1 MYTQLEVGLFDQ
13 FFSISFG
20 LYSHLVTHS
29 YCVKMWGELEP
40 QGITLRPSFQSTW
53 TPDPLSNSDIAL
65 MEIAVKTYSKKGS
78 SIINR
83 CRMFLQVISIDDLL
97 IPNTGHIHPAYIM
110 GTLPLGHTSKI
121 TWPSFPK
128 PPKSYWN
135 LWNHFIR
142 FHLMPIIQCS
152 SNAMEHHI
160 ISRFHPSFY
169 KHRSLISLFRL
180 EEGSLAQYN
189 LQRGAKTRSQATYI
203 NVPYICDLSF
213 NFEEFFPVDIHCSD
227 AGISIVGHWPNTS
240 DDTFYESDP
249 SLNGALST
257 LHPALHQTVGN
268 AYFPTDNGLA

>member
-1 MYTQLEVGLFDQ
+1 MGILSSSQKMAKECLNYFLYNIRQESSTAHKFQISIVYTQLEVGLFDQ

-29 YCVKMWGELEP
+29 YCVKIWGELEL

-65 MEIAVKTYSKKGS
+65 MEIVVKTYSKKGS

-97 IPNTGHIHPAYIM
+97 IPNTGHIHPAYIL

-135 LWNHFIR
+135 L
-142 FHLMPIIQCS
+142 
-152 SNAMEHHI
+152 
-160 ISRFHPSFY
+160 
-169 KHRSLISLFRL
+169 
-180 EEGSLAQYN
+180 
-189 LQRGAKTRSQATYI
+189 
-203 NVPYICDLSF
+203 
-213 NFEEFFPVDIHCSD
+213 
-227 AGISIVGHWPNTS
+227 
-240 DDTFYESDP
+240 
-249 SLNGALST
+249 
-257 LHPALHQTVGN
+257 
-268 AYFPTDNGLA
+268 